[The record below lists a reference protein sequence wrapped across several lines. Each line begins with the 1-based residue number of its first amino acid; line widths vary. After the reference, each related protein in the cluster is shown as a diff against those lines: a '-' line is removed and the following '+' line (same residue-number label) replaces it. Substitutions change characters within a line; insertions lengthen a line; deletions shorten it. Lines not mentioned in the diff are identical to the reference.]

1 MGLIKIVKKRN
12 AISGEAFPGCA
23 SLDFVDPE
31 KLAGLKNEIIS
42 GIHNYLLFQKCSSIR
57 WPLWV
62 CGESASGEEEVYTA
76 YPPLLLNR
84 RHRNWV
90 RFTNLFSES
99 AVNIDRAGMISPTY
113 DSWSIEIWAIS
124 GDLLVRPAE
133 RMGNVMQHRDLST
146 AVVHTVW
153 KEKDFTVRTA
163 VYGIKTS
170 IDEAVLSVACTA
182 GKKSAVSGIM
192 VVVRP
197 YDLERIGGAH
207 AIEYKRDARILRI
220 NGYERLQFDSRPS
233 FVAGRSAISG
243 DFISGVID
251 DDESHSVSCR
261 YGMATMAFVYP
272 LNDGEV
278 ECAIR
283 IGLSK
288 TRGIAP
294 AKVNLR
300 KSKDE
305 YGRFAALRMH
315 QGMNLSFPD
324 AAMQNWFYG
333 AKLSLLNI
341 ARASSGEQAALTGH
355 SARTAFFISAACAR
369 AGFLDESEKIVNTL
383 LQKFGAV
390 RAEPFEKNGIAA
402 CIVAACA
409 DLFIHSRD
417 TEYLR
422 RKYSALLN
430 IASGL
435 HAGSSALRSG
445 DTVLDRNKNSLAY
458 NLLGKTHLPD
468 VLIMHHALAQFTYL
482 SRCMGLFGDEAKFGA
497 EAKRIGGILA
507 RVLLERYPD
516 GEHGA
521 TRTACDEFDV
531 YDILASY
538 PFTVGA
544 WNEAETRAFAMRIA
558 SCVKSVPV
566 YMKPLGG
573 WDCFLSI
580 IVSINMLLA
589 GDAGSVVGM
598 RRLMETD
605 SGCFALPD
613 VVCPSTGKGVLGNGE
628 SPLAASAMF
637 MWLRSM
643 VLHDSERRLE
653 LFPAPVHEWFR
664 PGSEIVIQNAPTRY
678 GPVSVR
684 VVSSS
689 GEIQFRFPDLPKFVP
704 PEIMLHLPC
713 KAKIKKEND
722 FLIKK
727 EDGTTFIINGWPS
740 LVRCMI

>member
-1 MGLIKIVKKRN
+1 
-12 AISGEAFPGCA
+12 
-23 SLDFVDPE
+23 
-31 KLAGLKNEIIS
+31 
-42 GIHNYLLFQKCSSIR
+42 
-57 WPLWV
+57 
-62 CGESASGEEEVYTA
+62 
-76 YPPLLLNR
+76 
-84 RHRNWV
+84 
-90 RFTNLFSES
+90 
-99 AVNIDRAGMISPTY
+99 
-113 DSWSIEIWAIS
+113 
-124 GDLLVRPAE
+124 
-133 RMGNVMQHRDLST
+133 MGNVMQHQDLST

-170 IDEAVLSVACTA
+170 IDEAILSIACST

-207 AIEYKRDARILRI
+207 DIEYKRDARILRI

-243 DFISGVID
+243 DFTSGVI

-261 YGMATMAFVYP
+261 YGMATMALVYP
-272 LNDGEV
+272 LDDGEV

-283 IGLSK
+283 ISLSR

-294 AKVNLR
+294 AKVNLS
-300 KSKDE
+300 KSKTVRAVCRAAHASGYEPVFSRCRDAE
-305 YGRFAALRMH
+305 LVLRRKAFAPQYRARQFGRT
-315 QGMNLSFPD
+315 D
-324 AAMQNWFYG
+324 G
-333 AKLSLLNI
+333 ADGVQ
-341 ARASSGEQAALTGH
+341 RAD
-355 SARTAFFISAACAR
+355 RVFVSAACAR
-369 AGFLDESEKIVNTL
+369 AGFLDESEKIVNAL
-383 LQKFGAV
+383 YRNSARCGRSRL
-390 RAEPFEKNGIAA
+390 KNGIAA

-544 WNEAETRAFAMRIA
+544 WNRL
-558 SCVKSVPV
+558 
-566 YMKPLGG
+566 KPRV
-573 WDCFLSI
+573 CH
-580 IVSINMLLA
+580 A
-589 GDAGSVVGM
+589 Y
-598 RRLMETD
+598 RL
-605 SGCFALPD
+605 
-613 VVCPSTGKGVLGNGE
+613 VCKK
-628 SPLAASAMF
+628 
-637 MWLRSM
+637 RS
-643 VLHDSERRLE
+643 S
-653 LFPAPVHEWFR
+653 VHEAARRMGLF
-664 PGSEIVIQNAPTRY
+664 SFNNSI
-678 GPVSVR
+678 
-684 VVSSS
+684 
-689 GEIQFRFPDLPKFVP
+689 D
-704 PEIMLHLPC
+704 
-713 KAKIKKEND
+713 
-722 FLIKK
+722 
-727 EDGTTFIINGWPS
+727 
-740 LVRCMI
+740 